1 MKPSRENGWDCFLSG
16 FKLLGQVG
24 IRRFVFMP
32 VFLNSLVLVGLFLF
46 AMDSVSDLNQ
56 YLLGLLPEWL
66 LWFAWLVKIVTW
78 IILLSFGIFIYSL
91 LANLISAPFNALLAE
106 AVQKR
111 FQHGIET
118 ETTGLVQLVMQTFSR
133 EWAKL
138 VYLVPRWLLLMLLSL
153 VPGLNLLTAPLW
165 LLFGG
170 WAMTLQYT
178 DFAAENNAMSFPV
191 LRYRL
196 RRNWRQ
202 VFMFGFPVYLL
213 LAVPVV
219 NIVLVPAA
227 VAGGTRLWMEHL
239 STS

>member
-1 MKPSRENGWDCFLSG
+1 MKRSRVSGWSCFLVG
-16 FKLLGQVG
+16 FQLLGQVG
-24 IRRFVFMP
+24 IRRFVVIP
-32 VFLNSLVLVGLFLF
+32 VFLNSLVLASLFF
-46 AMDSVSDLNQ
+46 MAIESVSDLNQ

-66 LWFAWLVKIVTW
+66 QWLAWLVKFVTW
-78 IILLSFGIFIYSL
+78 IILLGFSIFIYSL
-91 LANLISAPFNALLAE
+91 LANFISAPFNALLAE
-106 AVQKR
+106 AVQKH
-111 FQHGIET
+111 FQQAIQSESPS
-118 ETTGLVQLVMQTFSR
+118 LFQMIVQTFSR
-133 EWAKL
+133 EWAKF
-138 VYLVPRWLLLMLLSL
+138 VYLTPRWLLLLLLSL

-178 DFAAENNAMSFPV
+178 DYAAENNAMSFPV

-202 VFMFGFPVYLL
+202 VFTFGLPVYLFM
-213 LAVPVV
+213 AVPVL
-219 NIVLVPAA
+219 NIILVPAA

>member
-1 MKPSRENGWDCFLSG
+1 MSGWSCFLVG
-16 FKLLGQVG
+16 FQLLGQVG
-24 IRRFVFMP
+24 IRRFVVIP
-32 VFLNSLVLVGLFLF
+32 VFLNSLVLVSLFF
-46 AMDSVSDLNQ
+46 MAIESVSDLNQ

-66 LWFAWLVKIVTW
+66 QWLAWLVKIVTW
-78 IILLSFGIFIYSL
+78 IILLGFSIFIYSL
-91 LANLISAPFNALLAE
+91 LANFISAPFNALLAE
-106 AVQKR
+106 AVQKH
-111 FQHGIET
+111 FQQAKQSESPS
-118 ETTGLVQLVMQTFSR
+118 LFQLIVQTFSR
-133 EWAKL
+133 EWAKF
-138 VYLVPRWLLLMLLSL
+138 VYLTPRWLLLLLLSL

-178 DFAAENNAMSFPV
+178 DYAAENNAMSFPV

-202 VFMFGFPVYLL
+202 VFTFGLPVYLFM
-213 LAVPVV
+213 AVPVL
-219 NIVLVPAA
+219 NIILVPAA

>member
-1 MKPSRENGWDCFLSG
+1 VSGWSCFLVG
-16 FKLLGQVG
+16 FQLLGQVG
-24 IRRFVFMP
+24 IRRFVVIP
-32 VFLNSLVLVGLFLF
+32 VFLNSLVLASLFF
-46 AMDSVSDLNQ
+46 MAIESVSDLNQ

-66 LWFAWLVKIVTW
+66 QWLAWLVKIVTW
-78 IILLSFGIFIYSL
+78 IILLGFSIFIYSL
-91 LANLISAPFNALLAE
+91 LANFISAPFNALLAE
-106 AVQKR
+106 AVQKH
-111 FQHGIET
+111 FQQAIQSESPS
-118 ETTGLVQLVMQTFSR
+118 LFQLIVQTFSR
-133 EWAKL
+133 EWAKF
-138 VYLVPRWLLLMLLSL
+138 VYLTPRWLLLLLLSL

-178 DFAAENNAMSFPV
+178 DYAAENNAMSFPV

-202 VFMFGFPVYLL
+202 VFTFGLPVYLFM
-213 LAVPVV
+213 AVPVL
-219 NIVLVPAA
+219 NIILVPAA

>member
-1 MKPSRENGWDCFLSG
+1 MSGWSCFLVG
-16 FKLLGQVG
+16 FQLLGQVG
-24 IRRFVFMP
+24 IRRFVVIP
-32 VFLNSLVLVGLFLF
+32 VFLNSLVLASLFF
-46 AMDSVSDLNQ
+46 MAIESVSDLNQ

-66 LWFAWLVKIVTW
+66 QWLAWLVKIVTW
-78 IILLSFGIFIYSL
+78 IILLGFSIFIYSL
-91 LANLISAPFNALLAE
+91 LANFISAPFNALLAE
-106 AVQKR
+106 AVQKH
-111 FQHGIET
+111 FQQAIQSESPS
-118 ETTGLVQLVMQTFSR
+118 LFQMIVQTFSR
-133 EWAKL
+133 EWAKF
-138 VYLVPRWLLLMLLSL
+138 VYLTPRWLLLLLLSL

-178 DFAAENNAMSFPV
+178 DYAAENNAMSFPV

-202 VFMFGFPVYLL
+202 VFTFGLPVYLFM
-213 LAVPVV
+213 AVPVL
-219 NIVLVPAA
+219 NIILVPAA

>member
-1 MKPSRENGWDCFLSG
+1 VSGWSCFLVG
-16 FKLLGQVG
+16 FQLLGQVG
-24 IRRFVFMP
+24 IRRFVVIP
-32 VFLNSLVLVGLFLF
+32 VFLNSLVLASLFF
-46 AMDSVSDLNQ
+46 MAIESVSDLNQ

-66 LWFAWLVKIVTW
+66 QWLAWLVKIVTW
-78 IILLSFGIFIYSL
+78 IILLGFSIFIYSL
-91 LANLISAPFNALLAE
+91 LANFISAPFNALLAE
-106 AVQKR
+106 AVQKH
-111 FQHGIET
+111 FQQAIQSESPS
-118 ETTGLVQLVMQTFSR
+118 LFQMIVQTFSR
-133 EWAKL
+133 EWAKF
-138 VYLVPRWLLLMLLSL
+138 VYLTPRWLLLLLLSL

-178 DFAAENNAMSFPV
+178 DYAAENNAMSFPV

-202 VFMFGFPVYLL
+202 VFTFGLPVYLFM
-213 LAVPVV
+213 AVPVL
-219 NIVLVPAA
+219 NIILVPAA